1 MSVRSIVMKAGVRAL
16 HECGCRDAQVSN
28 LLRVPRFAVFF
39 HSMLRESLKSN
50 PDTSEY
56 ARVARDL
63 LKEIEVQ
70 PGRRGLT

>member
-1 MSVRSIVMKAGVRAL
+1 MSVRSITMKAGVQAL
-16 HECGCRDAQVSN
+16 HECGCQDANVGN
-28 LLRVPRFAVFF
+28 LLRVPRFAAFF

-50 PDTSEY
+50 PDTGEY

-70 PGRRGLT
+70 PCRRVLT